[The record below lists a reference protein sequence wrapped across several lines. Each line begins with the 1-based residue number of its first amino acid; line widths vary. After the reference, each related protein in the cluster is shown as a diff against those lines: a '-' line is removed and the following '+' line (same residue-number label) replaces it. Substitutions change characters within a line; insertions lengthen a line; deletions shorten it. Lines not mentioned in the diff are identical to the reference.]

1 MYAGGLMSQQAQEVL
16 AIAKK
21 FVDDKYKEGANNDTI
36 FGKWYGLNNQPWC
49 AMFVSYCFNQAGYG
63 ALVAASGK
71 KGFASCEAGF
81 KWFAKNS
88 RVVPVGQ
95 AEPGDIVF
103 FNFDS
108 DPTTT
113 EHVGIVY
120 VPQHDKKQLVTFEGN
135 TAADGS
141 GSQSNGDGA
150 YKKTRKYDKIMA
162 VVRPAWTD

>member
-1 MYAGGLMSQQAQEVL
+1 MSQANEVL

-21 FVDDKYKEGANNDTI
+21 FVDEAYKEGANNDTV

-49 AMFVSYCFNQAGYG
+49 AMFVSYCFNQAGHG

-71 KGFASCEAGF
+71 KGFAACEAGM

-88 RVVPVGQ
+88 QLVPIGQ
-95 AEPGDIVF
+95 AQPGDIVF

-120 VPQHDKKQLVTFEGN
+120 VPQHDKKQ
-135 TAADGS
+135 
-141 GSQSNGDGA
+141 
-150 YKKTRKYDKIMA
+150 
-162 VVRPAWTD
+162 